1 MFKQMFKY
9 LNTYTKFGSIYFI
22 LFYFI
27 YFKEINTF
35 IQQGCMELTQ
45 NNSKHI
51 YNVAKDFYG
60 KWMLFFLTIY
70 SSKNLFFTLIIMRN
84 IYAPNQ
90 HVRMISEGSCD
101 RRNGC
106 WKFSIA
112 SQE

>member
-9 LNTYTKFGSIYFI
+9 LNTYTKFGVNLCYFM
-22 LFYFI
+22 FYFI

-60 KWMLFFLTIY
+60 K
-70 SSKNLFFTLIIMRN
+70 
-84 IYAPNQ
+84 
-90 HVRMISEGSCD
+90 
-101 RRNGC
+101 
-106 WKFSIA
+106 
-112 SQE
+112 